1 MTSTTH
7 DTALSALAQDPPDV
21 ETMRATARRLLG
33 PDGGPGALPPA
44 TDVDTLTLAL
54 RGHLAL
60 ILTDVEQAVGPRPS
74 NVKAYCALA
83 CVGEARR
90 KLTFSRAPSRA
101 LASPT
106 PTAWPASCSPCA
118 CTTTNSAASVNDS
131 DRSRSADRPAVGWRG
146 AADAAEE
153 ALVMGL
159 PSWG

>member
-7 DTALSALAQDPPDV
+7 DTPLSALAQDPPDV

-33 PDGGPGALPPA
+33 PDGGPEALPPA
-44 TDVDTLTLAL
+44 ADVDTLTLAL

-90 KLTFSRAPSRA
+90 KLTIQARREPGSRVAYAHRLARVLLA
-101 LASPT
+101 L
-106 PTAWPASCSPCA
+106 C
-118 CTTTNSAASVNDS
+118 VHY
-131 DRSRSADRPAVGWRG
+131 
-146 AADAAEE
+146 EE
-153 ALVMGL
+153 LG
-159 PSWG
+159 SERQ